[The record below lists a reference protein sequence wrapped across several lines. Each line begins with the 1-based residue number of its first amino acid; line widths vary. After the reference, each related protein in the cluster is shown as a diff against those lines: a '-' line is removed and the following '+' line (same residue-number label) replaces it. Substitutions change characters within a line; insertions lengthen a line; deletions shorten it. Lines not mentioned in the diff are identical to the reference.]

1 MRNNKLKFLFI
12 ILTLFIFNQSGLVEA
27 APKKRIAQIK
37 IAGSEYVRMRK
48 NSNTDSEI
56 VQWVPQGE
64 FVTILSDPVEGTI
77 GQTPGDWYRAAYQD
91 KSGFIAGHLL
101 NVYVSTSSG
110 VESDIAQVVSA
121 ASDYI
126 NMRDNSN
133 TDSMVIDCIPKGTF
147 VTILSGAV
155 DGSVEDKPGKWYKV
169 EYNNR
174 SGYIWSKLLSIYMP
188 YSAKAP
194 SVESNQP
201 SDSTSPSWSFF
212 DRPKK
217 EKNRMDCKELEYII
231 DRNSNPNDKLSEVL
245 SAIQDGGMKGNILF
259 IQDFFNTFFKEND
272 FDLRMIFS
280 PDSFEDINTGDLLLL
295 DISGKN
301 RKKDLCLA
309 CSKNEVRIVELTS
322 EDEEYTKKYP
332 NKYLPRIVKFFR
344 L

>member
-1 MRNNKLKFLFI
+1 MRNNKLKFLLI
-12 ILTLFIFNQSGLVEA
+12 ILTLFLFNQSGLVKA
-27 APKKRIAQIK
+27 ASKKRIAQIK

-77 GQTPGDWYRAAYQD
+77 GQVPGDWYRVTYQD
-91 KSGFIAGHLL
+91 KSGFIAANLL
-101 NVYVSTSSG
+101 NVYVATSSG
-110 VESDIAQVVSA
+110 MESDIAQVVSA

-126 NMRDNSN
+126 NMRENSN
-133 TDSMVIDCIPKGTF
+133 TDSMVIDCVPKGEF
-147 VTILSGAV
+147 LTILSGAI

-174 SGYIWSKLLSIYMP
+174 SGYIWSNLLSIYMP
-188 YSAKAP
+188 YSPKPP
-194 SVESNQP
+194 SEDQP
-201 SDSTSPSWSFF
+201 SDSSPPSWSFF
-212 DRPKK
+212 DLP
-217 EKNRMDCKELEYII
+217 EKGKNKMDCKELEYII
-231 DRNSNPNDKLSEVL
+231 DRDGNPKDTLSDVL
-245 SAIQDGGMKGNILF
+245 AAMQDGGTKGNVLF

-272 FDLRMIFS
+272 FDLRMVFS
-280 PDSFEDINTGDLLLL
+280 PDSFKDINTGNLLLL

-301 RKKDLCLA
+301 RNKDLCLA